1 VTART
6 LCHQIPA
13 IDTCSERLALGIGWR
28 DTARD
33 HTRTKASKALRD
45 ACADALGPEMALRFA
60 GTFLDELT
68 FGNPSSYRLSC
79 LSHL

>member
-1 VTART
+1 M
-6 LCHQIPA
+6 
-13 IDTCSERLALGIGWR
+13 

-68 FGNPSSYRLSC
+68 FGKSIELS
-79 LSHL
+79 LILFIAFVNVIAEKVMLGGFKPKRNRRV